1 MLFNNVSYHADII
14 DTLSEQ
20 KNNKKCVT
28 VFFTS
33 KLLTKQTGIHICIGI
48 VNKKGRFRKIKIII
62 IKFYYLYEEHIQK
75 AKREKERYQLIN
87 FFINKSITPNLT

>member
-1 MLFNNVSYHADII
+1 MNKKKLFNNVSYHADII

-28 VFFTS
+28 VFFPS

-62 IKFYYLYEEHIQK
+62 IKLNSLYEEHIQK
-75 AKREKERYQLIN
+75 AKRKKDTSLLI
-87 FFINKSITPNLT
+87 FFY